1 MKIYPFYAGGHF
13 KSSSITQAQI
23 NPYTQNV
30 IAKVCLAQKKDI
42 EYSILAA
49 SSAAPVLKA
58 LSMRKRAKILKSIS
72 ELILKHQ
79 TPLCNLIVLE
89 TAKPLQFAKREVLRC
104 AETFKLASVFCN
116 SYTHSTLPKHWS
128 AQSKNFKS
136 AIYHEPSG
144 LVLAITPF
152 NFPLNLPA
160 HKIAPA
166 IAAGCPIILKPA
178 PQTPLS
184 ILYLAKLIH
193 SLDLPKG
200 ALSVLPMSNEN
211 AQHFVQS
218 QRYSVLSF
226 TGSSQIGWS
235 LKALAHKRKC
245 ILELG
250 GNAATI
256 ITASAD
262 ITRCIHDAL
271 ESGFA
276 FSGQVCIHAQRFYVH
291 PVHFN
296 NFVAQMKTAVL
307 KLKNGNPKLLSTSIS
322 VLISKKE
329 AIRIE
334 SWVNN
339 ALESGAICITGGK
352 RFNTFYEPTI
362 LCNTNSNMRIH
373 SEEAFGPV
381 ICINKYNGSISHAVE
396 LVNDTKYGLQNSI
409 YTCSKSEY
417 NYALQHLQ
425 TGALLHNKPTTFR
438 LEHMPYGGIK
448 ESGFGREGVIDSFYA
463 FTEPKLSIH
472 EF

>member
-1 MKIYPFYAGGHF
+1 MKIYPLYAGGQF
-13 KSSSITQAQI
+13 KSTPYTQAQI
-23 NPYTQNV
+23 NPYTQKV
-30 IAKVCLAQKKDI
+30 ITNVCLAQKKDI
-42 EYSILAA
+42 EHSILAA
-49 SSAAPVLKA
+49 SKAAPVLKA
-58 LSMRKRAKILKSIS
+58 LTMRKRAKILKSIS

-79 TPLCNLIVLE
+79 KPLCNLIVLE

-104 AETFKLASVFCN
+104 AETFKLASMFCN
-116 SYTHSTLPKHWS
+116 SYTHSTFPKHWS
-128 AQSKNFKS
+128 AHSKNVKS

-193 SLDLPKG
+193 SIDLPKG

-211 AQHFVQS
+211 AQHVVQS

-226 TGSSQIGWS
+226 TGSPQIGWR
-235 LKALAHKRKC
+235 LKAFAHKRKC

-256 ITASAD
+256 ISASAD
-262 ITRCIHDAL
+262 ITQCIHDAL

-291 PVHFN
+291 PVHYD
-296 NFVAQMKTAVL
+296 NFVAQMKTAIS
-307 KLKNGNPKLLSTSIS
+307 KLKKGNPKLPGTSIS
-322 VLISKKE
+322 VLISEKE

-334 SWVNN
+334 SWVNS
-339 ALESGAICITGGK
+339 ALKSGARCITGGK
-352 RFNTFYEPTI
+352 RYNSYYEPTI
-362 LCNTNSNMRIH
+362 LCNTNSNMSIH

-381 ICINKYNGSISHAVE
+381 ICINRYNGSISDAVE
-396 LVNDTKYGLQNSI
+396 CVNDSKYGLQNSI
-409 YTCSKSEY
+409 YTSSKSEY
-417 NYALQHLQ
+417 HYALQHLQ
-425 TGALLHNKPTTFR
+425 AGALLHNKPTTYR

-463 FTEPKLSIH
+463 YTEPKLSIH